1 MSDTINKNGE
11 YNFAN
16 FGVQVPTEP
25 FYKEPIDS
33 EYGMGYI
40 RLTFGN
46 KYRQPVGEIWCEKGA
61 NQTHQ
66 QFTRQFFELFK
77 RVLGFD
83 FVPKGRRPR

>member
-1 MSDTINKNGE
+1 MSNTIIKKGE
-11 YNFAN
+11 YNFAK
-16 FGVQVPTEP
+16 FGFQVPDVP

-33 EYGMGYI
+33 EFGMGFI

-46 KYRQPVGEIWCEKGA
+46 KYRQPVGEIRREKGA

-66 QFTRQFFELFK
+66 QFTGQFFELFK